1 MKKKLSDRKIKAIKV
16 IVEEYLKNPTP
27 VSSGEIQR
35 KYFTNLCSATIR
47 SEMSS
52 LEDLGYL
59 VQPHTSSGRVPTA
72 LAYKFYVENFVDKK
86 PLNYKDRQLIQDVF
100 KSGFNKI
107 EDIVRATAKIISD
120 ITNYTSVIVIK
131 NYDEILIREIKL
143 VAIEDSIL
151 VIIITDNGVLKD
163 NIVKLER
170 PVEEGYLKDATLI
183 LNRIFK
189 NLKLKDLD
197 NTPLLIDKELKQFA
211 ELIQMV
217 IDMIANYKAHPEDA
231 IFVEGESKILDY
243 PDATL
248 ETARHL
254 INIVNKKSNLIDV
267 IGVGDVNDIEFSV
280 KIGKDETG
288 LVDNCAV
295 IVAKLLVD
303 GEVVGK
309 AGVIGPKR
317 MDYARVMS
325 VLAYIG
331 DTLDEIE

>member
-1 MKKKLSDRKIKAIKV
+1 MKKNLSDRKIKAIKV

-35 KYFTNLCSATIR
+35 KYFKDLCSATIR

-59 VQPHTSSGRVPTA
+59 VQPHASSGRIPTV

-86 PLNYKDRQLIQDVF
+86 TLHYKDKQLIENAF

-107 EDIVRATAKIISD
+107 EDIVRTTAKIISD
-120 ITNYTSVIVIK
+120 VTNYTSVIVIN
-131 NYDEILIREIKL
+131 NYNEILIREIKL
-143 VAIEDSIL
+143 VPIEDAVL

-163 NIVKLER
+163 NIIKLNH
-170 PVEEGYLKDATLI
+170 PIEEGYIKDATLI
-183 LNRIFK
+183 LNRIFQ
-189 NLKLKDLD
+189 NLKLKDLEK
-197 NTPLLIDKELKQFA
+197 TPVLIDKELERFS
-211 ELIQMV
+211 ELIQTVM
-217 IDMIANYKAHPEDA
+217 DMLENYTAKEDA
-231 IFVEGESKILDY
+231 IYVEGVSKILDY
-243 PDATL
+243 PDASL

-254 INIVNKKSNLIDV
+254 INVINKKSDLIDILSV
-267 IGVGDVNDIEFSV
+267 NDVNDIEFSV

-295 IVAKLLVD
+295 IVAKILVD
-303 GEVVGK
+303 GEEVGK

-317 MDYARVMS
+317 MDYAKVIS
-325 VLAYIG
+325 VLSYIG
-331 DTLDEIE
+331 DTFDEIE